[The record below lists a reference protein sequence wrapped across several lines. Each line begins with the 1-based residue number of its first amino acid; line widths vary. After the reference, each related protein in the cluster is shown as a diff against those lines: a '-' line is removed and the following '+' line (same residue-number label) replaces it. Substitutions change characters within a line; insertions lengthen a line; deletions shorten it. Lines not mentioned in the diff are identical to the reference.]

1 MDILAKKEENLNII
15 KMSPFSIKL
24 IAAISNATEQAR
36 IIKVS
41 LGQDYEEQNDDNK
54 DEIILIKALTIMEKL
69 IDFN

>member
-41 LGQDYEEQNDDNK
+41 LG
-54 DEIILIKALTIMEKL
+54 
-69 IDFN
+69 